1 MRVLV
6 VVDNLEFGGV
16 AKVARNFSE
25 SCYKVLDVKFD
36 YICYTIPSK
45 ETISELNSKG
55 CSFNVVPR
63 VSSVSFKKYIEKIRE
78 VIRSSNYK
86 AIHIHTSYFI
96 WLAAYAAKKEGLK
109 VRIGHAHGSIG
120 PYSTLIKKQKI
131 SKIIQS
137 KIIETIGR
145 FMNKKYCTH
154 MLACAYESGKY
165 TFGDGF
171 EFLPNIIN
179 YSNIEKIDSKKI
191 NAYYDEFGI
200 SKDSIVLGYLGVV
213 GLLKNTKYLISLMKL
228 LTREKDE
235 YVLVIAGDGPDF
247 ELIDRMIESEGLT
260 NKVIMAGYRRDN
272 HELLQFFD
280 ILLMPSFTEGMSLS
294 ILEAQICGTPVVASK
309 GVPSTNDI
317 GLKLF
322 NKTKS
327 FDIREWADL
336 IYKTTI
342 NKERKIQQNI
352 IFLEESKY
360 GEMNITN
367 RLLEIYS
374 NEIEAKAGVLK
385 L

>member
-25 SCYKVLDVKFD
+25 SCSNVSDITFD
-36 YICYTIPSK
+36 YICYTTPSQ
-45 ETISELNSKG
+45 ETVNELYSRG
-55 CSFNVVPR
+55 SSFNVVPR
-63 VSSVSFKKYIEKIRE
+63 VSNASFKSYIENIRE
-78 VIRSSNYK
+78 VIRSSKYE

-96 WLAAYAAKKEGLK
+96 WLAAYAAKKEG
-109 VRIGHAHGSIG
+109 VEIRIGHAHGSIG

-131 SKIIQS
+131 TKIIQS
-137 KIIETIGR
+137 KIIETLGR
-145 FMNKKYCTH
+145 FMNKRYCTH

-179 YSNIEKIDSKKI
+179 YSNIEKIDSKNI
-191 NAYYDEFGI
+191 NDYYDEFGI
-200 SKDSIVLGYLGVV
+200 SNNSIVLGYLGVV
-213 GLLKNTKYLISLMKL
+213 GLLKNTKFLVPLMKL
-228 LTREKDE
+228 ISAEKDE
-235 YVLVIAGDGPDF
+235 YVLVIAGDGPDY
-247 ELIDRMIESEGLT
+247 ELIERMIKSEGLI

-280 ILLMPSFTEGMSLS
+280 MLLMPSFTEGMSLS
-294 ILEAQICGTPVVASK
+294 ILEAQICDTPVIASK
-309 GVPSTNDI
+309 GVPSTNDT

-327 FDIREWADL
+327 FDVREWADL
-336 IYKTTI
+336 IYRTAV
-342 NKERKIQQNI
+342 NKERKIHQNI
-352 IFLEESKY
+352 VFLEKSKY
-360 GEMNITN
+360 GEMSIVN

-374 NEIEAKAGVLK
+374 INSDAEVGVMK

>member
-25 SCYKVLDVKFD
+25 SCSKVSNITFD
-36 YICYTIPSK
+36 YICYTIPSQ
-45 ETISELNSKG
+45 ETINELNSRG
-55 CSFNVVPR
+55 SRFNVVPR
-63 VSSVSFKKYIEKIRE
+63 VSNVLFKKYIENIRK
-78 VIRSSNYK
+78 VIKSANYE

-96 WLAAYAAKKEGLK
+96 WLAAYAAKKEGVK
-109 VRIGHAHGSIG
+109 IRIGHAHGSIG

-131 SKIIQS
+131 TKIIQS
-137 KIIETIGR
+137 KIVEILGR
-145 FMNKKYCTH
+145 FMNKRYCTH

-165 TFGDGF
+165 TFGDRF
-171 EFLPNIIN
+171 EFLPNITN
-179 YSNIEKIDSKKI
+179 YSNIVKIDSKKT
-191 NAYYDEFGI
+191 NDYYDEFRI
-200 SKDSIVLGYLGVV
+200 SKGSIVLGYLGVV
-213 GLLKNTKYLISLMKL
+213 GLLKNTKFFVPLMKQL
-228 LTREKDE
+228 SAEKDQ
-235 YVLVIAGDGPDF
+235 YVLVIAGDGPDS
-247 ELIDRMIESEGLT
+247 ELIERMIKSEGLT
-260 NKVIMAGYRRDN
+260 NKIIMAGHRRDN

-294 ILEAQICGTPVVASK
+294 ILEAQICDTPVIASK
-309 GVPSTNDI
+309 GVPRTNDT

-327 FDIREWADL
+327 FDVREWVDL

-342 NKERKIQQNI
+342 NKERKIYQNI
-352 IFLEESKY
+352 AFLEKSKY
-360 GEMNITN
+360 GEMNIAN

-374 NEIEAKAGVLK
+374 INNDEKVGGLK